1 MASQTFS
8 VPNIS
13 CNHCVMTIKREVSAL
28 KGVSGVEANAETKR
42 VTVGYDSEA
51 TLARVKAL
59 LEEIG
64 YPVAA

>member
-1 MASQTFS
+1 MTSQTFS

-13 CNHCVMTIKREVSAL
+13 CNHCVMTIKREVGAL
-28 KGVSGVEANAETKR
+28 EGVSSVEANAQTKQ

-59 LEEIG
+59 LDEIG

>member
-1 MASQTFS
+1 MANQTFS

-13 CNHCVMTIKREVSAL
+13 CNHCVMTIKRELGAL
-28 KGVSGVEANAETKR
+28 KGVSSVDASAQTKQ

-51 TLARVKAL
+51 TLARVKAT